1 MRYLSWF
8 IIPIL
13 DCDLSIE
20 YAEVYDLFGK
30 NVLEGTVVDNSM
42 DLSELGVGV
51 YIIRAYNSVQ
61 QVVGSLKII
70 KITA

>member
-1 MRYLSWF
+1 
-8 IIPIL
+8 
-13 DCDLSIE
+13 
-20 YAEVYDLFGK
+20 
-30 NVLEGTVVDNSM
+30 VVDNSL